1 MTSIALYV
9 DPICPFAWVTS
20 RWLLDAAT
28 AEGRDVAL
36 RQMNLAV
43 LNEGRDVPPPQR
55 AKLDWSRRLGRLF
68 AAVTDQGGFTVFGNL
83 YQALGARVHDD
94 GEELTDSLVKEVL
107 AAVTPDS
114 ALLDALDD
122 PAWDEAVRKAHQRS
136 QDELGGSGGSPI
148 ISVDGTGFFGPVLT
162 HLPDRDHAVALLDA
176 VATAAST
183 PGFAALQRPYQ
194 GPPSTAG
201 ASPR

>member
-28 AEGRDVAL
+28 AAGRDVAL

-43 LNEGRDVPPPQR
+43 LNEGRDVPAPQR

-83 YQALGARVHDD
+83 YEALGARVHDG

-122 PAWDEAVRKAHQRS
+122 PRWDEAVRKAHQRS

-162 HLPDRDHAVALLDA
+162 HLPDRDHGVALLDA

-183 PGFAALQRPYQ
+183 PGFAVLQRPYQ

-201 ASPR
+201 A